1 MKWEIQISLPGVQYS
16 RVQVQLDTGSDQ
28 EVRDALLYLDRV
40 GEIFKQIQEE
50 RITGVKPTATTSEVS
65 AVIEEENK
73 QLKWEQEVHQSILNL
88 LKNKDPELYA
98 EIMKEVNAESDFDK
112 RNNDAVDDAL
122 LEKDS

>member
-1 MKWEIQISLPGVQYS
+1 MKWEIQVSLPGVQYS
-16 RVQVQLDTGSDQ
+16 RIQINLENGSDQ
-28 EVRDALLYLDRV
+28 EIREAILYLYK
-40 GEIFKQIQEE
+40 ISSIYKQVENE
-50 RITGVKPTATTSEVS
+50 VKTGVKPTAPTSEVS
-65 AVIEEENK
+65 DVIEEENK

-112 RNNDAVDDAL
+112 RNNDAVDMAL

>member
-50 RITGVKPTATTSEVS
+50 RITGVKPAAPTSEVS